1 MASRPEVRL
10 LSITFNTTERLS
22 VSHRNYII
30 NYCWLANTTGR
41 RDGFLPIDLL
51 QEHNVRDIKHTF
63 AAKGPYADWN
73 YIGETSAS
81 IPCQQKVKDHVE
93 SDLNHFLRGK
103 SHLSPEKEEDITR
116 LRMSYQASK
125 IHSTHPGQKLDSKD
139 KVVDTMAIGTEGG
152 KLLKTMSTW
161 VANRVSDWLCEE
173 DWEEY

>member
-1 MASRPEVRL
+1 MRSFLTFKLPYS
-10 LSITFNTTERLS
+10 LSA
-22 VSHRNYII
+22 SHRNYII

-81 IPCQQKVKDHVE
+81 IPCQRKVKDHVE

-103 SHLSPEKEEDITR
+103 SHSCPEKEEDITR
-116 LRMSYQASK
+116 LRMSYRASK
-125 IHSTHPGQKLDSKD
+125 IHINHPGRRLDLKD
-139 KVVDTMAIGTEGG
+139 MVVDTMSIGTESG
-152 KLLKTMSTW
+152 KLLKTMSKW
-161 VANRVSDWLCEE
+161 VANRVSEWSCEE
-173 DWEEY
+173 DWKDY